1 MASSYALPTTAIPS
15 HHHHSSEHLHE
26 HLHSHSHSLSQ
37 SPPSLGASFPGS
49 RPLKSAGDRPG
60 HSHRHSHAHDHNHSH
75 SHSHSRPHI
84 PAPLSNGGHWRTGS
98 TSGGKPLITP
108 THASFD
114 ANGTYQAPSESDAH
128 DHHHKHDH
136 DHHDHNKSV
145 EKSKFTGFLLPYTAK
160 WPLLHTVMT
169 EKDSR
174 RIFYFMAYVSSTLLE
189 SAVHMTKANAVLFAG
204 SISPSW
210 PYKPS
215 TATQR
220 IPSAY

>member
-1 MASSYALPTTAIPS
+1 MASSYALPTAAIPS

-26 HLHSHSHSLSQ
+26 HLHGHSHSLSQ
-37 SPPSLGASFPGS
+37 SPPSLSASFPGS

-75 SHSHSRPHI
+75 SRPNI

-98 TSGGKPLITP
+98 TAGGKPLITP

-114 ANGTYQAPSESDAH
+114 ANGTYQAPPESDAH

-136 DHHDHNKSV
+136 DHHDHVKSV

-174 RIFYFMAYVSSTLLE
+174 RIFYFMAYVVSTPVEAQSRL
-189 SAVHMTKANAVLFAG
+189 
-204 SISPSW
+204 
-210 PYKPS
+210 
-215 TATQR
+215 
-220 IPSAY
+220 